1 MPLRAVDRRT
11 LALALVTCACAACGS
26 APKTTPVAST
36 TTSEFRGLPT
46 LRAGVASDFALVDQH
61 GTSVRLSA
69 QRGRVVVL
77 TFLYTSCPDICPITA
92 ATLGAATRLLG
103 PSAPGVRILAVSV
116 DPVNDTPRNVRHFI
130 AKLHL
135 PVEFHYLTGTQAQ
148 LLRVWQSFN
157 VLVERR
163 NLERVDHG
171 VPIVL
176 IDKRGRPRV
185 YFDHTA
191 TASAIAHDMRRLLRS

>member
-1 MPLRAVDRRT
+1 M
-11 LALALVTCACAACGS
+11 
-26 APKTTPVAST
+26 
-36 TTSEFRGLPT
+36 
-46 LRAGVASDFALVDQH
+46 
-61 GTSVRLSA
+61 
-69 QRGRVVVL
+69 
-77 TFLYTSCPDICPITA
+77 
-92 ATLGAATRLLG
+92 
-103 PSAPGVRILAVSV
+103 SV
-116 DPVNDTPRNVRHFI
+116 DPVNDTPRNVRRFI
-130 AKLHL
+130 ARLHL

-171 VPIVL
+171 VPIVV

-191 TASAIAHDMRRLLRS
+191 TASAIAHDIRRLLGRAAA